1 MTRRALKPRGAAL
14 AVVLASATL
23 SGCGGT
29 DQHPA
34 PIALLNTDSVW
45 VPGQDSLLGF
55 AAYASIAE
63 RAAAGAQVRMDL
75 RELELARIEAAR
87 KAAERRLKE
96 EALREY
102 EEAKRK
108 AQEAYHQALRDAARQ
123 RRIQARRL
131 AAAKRKRAREL
142 AALRKK
148 LQVKPG
154 EECKIPEVA
163 QYFECR
169 KGMTPLPKP
178 LPKG

>member
-1 MTRRALKPRGAAL
+1 MTQSRLPLRATTVAA
-14 AVVLASATL
+14 VLAAAGL
-23 SGCGGT
+23 SGCGGAE
-29 DQHPA
+29 QHPA
-34 PIALLNTDSVW
+34 PLALLNTQSVW

-55 AAYASIAE
+55 DAYATIAD
-63 RAAAGAQVRMDL
+63 RAAVGAQLRRDL
-75 RELELARIEAAR
+75 RDLELARIEAAR
-87 KAAERRLKE
+87 KAAERRLTE
-96 EALREY
+96 EARRKY

-108 AQEAYHQALRDAARQ
+108 AQEAYRQALRDAARQ

-142 AALRKK
+142 AELRKK

-154 EECKIPEVA
+154 DECKIPEVA